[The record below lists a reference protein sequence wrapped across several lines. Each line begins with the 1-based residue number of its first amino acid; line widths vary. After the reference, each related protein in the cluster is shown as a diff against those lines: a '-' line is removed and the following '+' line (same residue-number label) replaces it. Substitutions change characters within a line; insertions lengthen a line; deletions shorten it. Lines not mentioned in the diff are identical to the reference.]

1 MSKISDLF
9 NECEAST
16 PQDIKQRVDW
26 SFQIADKIDGILKAR
41 GMSQK
46 EFAKQIGRSEAE
58 VCRWVGGT
66 HNFTL
71 ATLAKISAALGV
83 PLISIAG

>member
-1 MSKISDLF
+1 MSKTSDLF
-9 NECEAST
+9 NEMIAST

-26 SFQIADKIDGILKAR
+26 SFEIADKIDGILKER
-41 GMSQK
+41 GMTQK

-71 ATLAKISAALGV
+71 AILAKISTTLGV
-83 PLISIAG
+83 PLISV

>member
-1 MSKISDLF
+1 MSKTAELF
-9 NECEAST
+9 DECVAAT
-16 PQDIKQRVDW
+16 PKDIKQRVEW
-26 SFQIADKIDGILKAR
+26 SFEIADKIDGILKER
-41 GMSQK
+41 DMTQK
-46 EFAKQIGRSEAE
+46 EFAQQVSRSEAE

-83 PLISIAG
+83 PLITV